1 MLFSKHALLK
11 IEERKIDKDL
21 IVKVIKD
28 PNILFYDI
36 ISRCM
41 VAIGR
46 VKIAGTETHLVV
58 PYVRENDHA
67 KVVTVYPCRDIK
79 KEITGKEGKRWV
91 KVR

>member
-1 MLFSKHALLK
+1 MHFSKHALLK
-11 IEERKIDKDL
+11 IEERKIDKNL
-21 IVKVIKD
+21 IVNVIKD

-41 VAIGR
+41 VAIGK
-46 VKIAGTETHLVV
+46 VKIVGIETHLVV
-58 PYVRENDHA
+58 AYVKESEHA

-79 KEITGKEGKRWV
+79 KEITRKEGKKWV